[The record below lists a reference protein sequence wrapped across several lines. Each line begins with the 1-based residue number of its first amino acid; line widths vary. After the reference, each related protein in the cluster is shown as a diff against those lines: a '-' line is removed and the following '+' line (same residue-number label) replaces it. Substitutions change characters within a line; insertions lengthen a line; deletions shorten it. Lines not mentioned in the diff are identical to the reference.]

1 MYKIDNFNRE
11 LVIERYVD
19 DIVGNLHFI
28 EVKEKLK
35 DCLLQ
40 QKYNLSDEDLEFE
53 IMRHDP
59 GLLTDIYLE
68 ETLEGVQHVTTI

>member
-19 DIVGNLHFI
+19 DIVGSLHFI

-68 ETLEGVQHVTTI
+68 ETLEGV

>member
-68 ETLEGVQHVTTI
+68 ETLEGVKHVTTI

>member
-40 QKYNLSDEDLEFE
+40 QKYNLSDEDLECE

-68 ETLEGVQHVTTI
+68 ETLEGVKHVTTI